1 MSARLLVQRLR
12 KYLPSFPVGL
22 GETVADR
29 INQER
34 ISANSALGFSGALA
48 TAVAALA
55 VYLLTLCPSVY
66 VEGSGELI
74 GAVHFL
80 GTPHPTGYP
89 LFCLVGRLF
98 SAGLPLESVAQK
110 INVASAF
117 TGALAAGALA
127 AFLRDR
133 GCHSWA
139 GLGAGLGLAFSV
151 TFWSQMVI
159 AEVYGLSMLMM
170 LVVLAIGLKAAERR
184 SVRLLLLTGFSMGL
198 GLTAHLSQV
207 LVWPGLVLLFLWRWP
222 GIWRRWKLLAGTGMA
237 AAGGYSLVLYL
248 PLRNG
253 RGAGFHWGGLNGVG
267 PLWDHLTGALY
278 RTSFFSIPWEG
289 MWLNG
294 SRWFEQAMG
303 EFHPL
308 LVPVILWG
316 VWCAWRRDRHA
327 ALMGGGIVL
336 VNLAAALNYHRDP
349 NGLGVF
355 FLPSYVGMAIFLGY
369 GLDGLGRHLGR
380 RGPWLLGMIVPLVIA
395 ASNWQRAD
403 RSGNWIPHRYGIDIL
418 ESLPAK
424 AVLMAEGDDVAFIL
438 DYLQRVEGMRPDVS
452 LFNRMGR
459 GRDLL
464 GGEEKRLGEREQ
476 ARLRLKKEG
485 EWVHKGERPIYYL
498 VSRRAPLKGYQFS
511 PEGLVYRLVPEGE
524 TRARGEIDMGNARS
538 GKVYRDPWVRKIQ
551 ANYWFMLGE
560 RERLG
565 GRKAES
571 MRAYEKAGEVA
582 FDSRS
587 MRFNVA
593 LMLLRGGEL
602 ELAKKHARAALEL
615 DPWQAGPYRLL
626 AHIARRKGRM
636 GEAEYLLKRA
646 LFLEGSP

>member
-1 MSARLLVQRLR
+1 MS
-12 KYLPSFPVGL
+12 VG
-22 GETVADR
+22 VRD
-29 INQER
+29 
-34 ISANSALGFSGALA
+34 FSGGLV
-48 TAVAALA
+48 TASAALA

-80 GTPHPTGYP
+80 GTAHPTGYP
-89 LFCLVGRLF
+89 LFCLIGRLF
-98 SAGLPLESVAQK
+98 SAGLPLENVALK
-110 INVASAF
+110 INIASAF

-139 GLGAGLGLAFSV
+139 GLGAGLGLAFAA

-159 AEVYGLSMLMM
+159 AEVYGLSMLMV
-170 LVVLAIGLKAAERR
+170 LVVLAIGLKGAEER

-222 GIWRRWKLLAGTGMA
+222 GIWRQWKLLAGTVLA
-237 AAGGYSLVLYL
+237 AVGGYSLVLYL

-253 RGAGFHWGGLNGVG
+253 RGSGFHWGELGGTG

-289 MWLNG
+289 MLLNLHRWLA
-294 SRWFEQAMG
+294 QTAG

-308 LVPVILWG
+308 LAPVILWG
-316 VWCAWRRDRHA
+316 AWCACRRDRNVV
-327 ALMGGGIVL
+327 LMGGGIVL
-336 VNLAAALNYHRDP
+336 MNLAAALNYHRDP

-355 FLPSYVGMAIFLGY
+355 FLPSYVGLAIFLGF
-369 GLDGLGRHLGR
+369 GLDDLGRHLGR
-380 RGPWLLGMIVPLVIA
+380 RGPFLMGVIAPLVVVG
-395 ASNWQRAD
+395 SNWQLAD
-403 RSGNWIPHRYGIDIL
+403 RSGNWIPHRYGVDIL
-418 ESLPAK
+418 ESLPAN

-464 GGEEKRLGEREQ
+464 DGEERRLGEREQ
-476 ARLRLKKEG
+476 ARQRFKKEG
-485 EWVHKGERPIYYL
+485 EWVRKVDRPIYYL

-524 TRARGEIDMGNARS
+524 TTTGREIDMENARP

-551 ANYWFMLGE
+551 ANYWFMQGE
-560 RERLG
+560 WERSEGRGRE
-565 GRKAES
+565 S
-571 MRAYEKAGEVA
+571 IRAYERAGAMA

-593 LMLLRGGEL
+593 LMLLRTGEL
-602 ELAKKHARAALEL
+602 ERAQEHARAALNL

-626 AHIARRKGRM
+626 AHIARQQGRM

>member
-1 MSARLLVQRLR
+1 MSAGLR
-12 KYLPSFPVGL
+12 
-22 GETVADR
+22 D
-29 INQER
+29 
-34 ISANSALGFSGALA
+34 FSGALA
-48 TAVAALA
+48 TAVVALA

-89 LFCLVGRLF
+89 LFCLIGRLF
-98 SAGLPLESVAQK
+98 SAGLPLGSIALKV
-110 INVASAF
+110 NVASAF

-139 GLGAGLGLAFSV
+139 GLGAGLGLAFSA
-151 TFWSQMVI
+151 TFWSQMVV
-159 AEVYGLSMLMM
+159 AEVYGLSTLMI
-170 LVVLAIGLKAAERR
+170 LVVLAIGLKAAEGRN
-184 SVRLLLLTGFSMGL
+184 VRLLLLTGFSMGL

-222 GIWRRWKLLAGTGMA
+222 GIWRQWKLLAGTVLA

-253 RGAGFHWGGLNGVG
+253 RGAGFHWGGLDGVG

-278 RTSFFSIPWEG
+278 RSSFFSIPWEG
-289 MWLNG
+289 MLLNG
-294 SRWFEQAMG
+294 SRWLAQATG

-308 LVPVILWG
+308 LVPVTLWG
-316 VWCAWRRDRHA
+316 IWCAWRRDRHA

-336 VNLAAALNYHRDP
+336 ANLVAALNYHRDP

-355 FLPSYVGMAIFLGY
+355 FLPSYVGMGIFLGY
-369 GLDGLGRHLGR
+369 GLDGLGRHLGG
-380 RGPWLLGMIVPLVIA
+380 RGPLLVGIIVPLVIA
-395 ASNWQRAD
+395 GSNWQLAD
-403 RSGNWIPHRYGIDIL
+403 RSGNWIPHRYGVDIL
-418 ESLPAK
+418 ESLPVN
-424 AVLMAEGDDVAFIL
+424 AVLMAEGDDVAFTL

-464 GGEEKRLGEREQ
+464 GGEEKKGLGEREQ
-476 ARLRLKKEG
+476 ARRRFKREG
-485 EWVHKGERPIYYL
+485 EWVRKGERPIYYL
-498 VSRRAPLKGYQFS
+498 VSRRAPLKGFKFA

-524 TRARGEIDMGNARS
+524 TGGGGEIDMENARPA
-538 GKVYRDPWVRKIQ
+538 KVYRDPWVRKIQ

-560 RERLG
+560 REWVER
-565 GRKAES
+565 RENEAI
-571 MRAYEKAGEVA
+571 RAYEKAGAVA

-593 LMLLRGGEL
+593 LMLLRGGEF
-602 ELAKKHARAALEL
+602 ERAQEHARAAQEL
-615 DPWQAGPYRLL
+615 DPWQAGPYRLM
-626 AHIARRKGRM
+626 AHIARRQGRM

-646 LFLEGSP
+646 LFLEGYP